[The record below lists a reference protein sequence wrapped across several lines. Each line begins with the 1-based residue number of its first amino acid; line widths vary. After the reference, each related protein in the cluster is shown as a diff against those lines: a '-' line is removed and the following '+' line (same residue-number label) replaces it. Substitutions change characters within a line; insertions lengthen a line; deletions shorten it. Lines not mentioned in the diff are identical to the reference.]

1 MMAQKIERKMLGPQG
16 VVRLS
21 PDVAVTTG
29 LGVSE
34 GIEDGIAVMLSAW
47 QPVWAATSAGAI
59 SKLPVLAG
67 VQALPSSL
75 MRTRRAWGCG
85 DMPRPMARSRT

>member
-1 MMAQKIERKMLGPQG
+1 MLGPQG

-67 VQALPSSL
+67 VQALTIFADADAAGL
-75 MRTRRAWGCG
+75 HAAETCRDRWRAAG
-85 DMPRPMARSRT
+85 T